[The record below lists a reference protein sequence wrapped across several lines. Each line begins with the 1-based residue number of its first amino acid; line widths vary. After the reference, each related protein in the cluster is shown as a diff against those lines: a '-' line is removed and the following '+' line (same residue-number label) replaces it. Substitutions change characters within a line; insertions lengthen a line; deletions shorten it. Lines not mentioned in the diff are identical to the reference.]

1 VAVRTTVDIDE
12 DILRVAK
19 DLASLQD
26 KSIGKVLSELA
37 RKGLSPEP
45 IQFEMVKGVP
55 MLPPRPGAR
64 LVTLEDVKRLLEEE
78 DC

>member
-1 VAVRTTVDIDE
+1 MAVRTTVDIDE

-37 RKGLSPEP
+37 RKGLKPEP
-45 IQFEMVKGVP
+45 PSEPHSRIPRLQ
-55 MLPPRPGAR
+55 LRPGGR
-64 LVTLEDVKRLLEEE
+64 MVTLEDVNRIRDEG
-78 DC
+78 D